1 MASIQPK
8 NTIRPYPTHNIKFQK
23 NSKKIKKI
31 PLWVLFNEKY
41 VGEGKERQNIKIIVP
56 MCSYPTHN

>member
-23 NSKKIKKI
+23 NSKKIKKNTI
-31 PLWVLFNEKY
+31 MGSFQCKIRRRR
-41 VGEGKERQNIKIIVP
+41 ERKTEYKNY
-56 MCSYPTHN
+56 CSDPFLPDP